1 MLVLINFFMF
11 LVYEDMLR
19 SKSFEDIN
27 LIGVT
32 MNYKVILALVFLLL
46 YTFFCFLLNE
56 GY

>member
-32 MNYKVILALVFLLL
+32 MNYKVILALVFFIII
-46 YTFFCFLLNE
+46 YFFLFSSK
-56 GY
+56 

>member
-32 MNYKVILALVFLLL
+32 MNYKVILALVFFYYYIL
-46 YTFFCFLLNE
+46 FFVFF
-56 GY
+56 